1 MSCYIV
7 PLVEAAV
14 VSVCRKAGVKSGFIG
29 RHLASLELMLW
40 GGSVM
45 LIVDHIFIF
54 RNDLAGS
61 RYISKAHSSSSLPL
75 KKERGGPMSKPTGPD
90 PPCRLANDR
99 YIIRQYRGKS
109 KGIGRPS
116 TCHFPAFV
124 AK

>member
-45 LIVDHIFIF
+45 LIVDHAINGELFTWMPLEILKVGVPMCLVLTAVWAVWAILSV
-54 RNDLAGS
+54 RGDARSS
-61 RYISKAHSSSSLPL
+61 RA
-75 KKERGGPMSKPTGPD
+75 
-90 PPCRLANDR
+90 
-99 YIIRQYRGKS
+99 
-109 KGIGRPS
+109 
-116 TCHFPAFV
+116 
-124 AK
+124 